1 VIATQ
6 SPGPNMLRL
15 VVAFVLGTARVVY
28 GDGSIPLT
36 CVEVPSELAE
46 PVYVRG
52 EGTLKVVW
60 GGKPVGENTVTAT
73 VCSASA
79 TPTPS
84 YSLTGDGG
92 TVLELGPNV
101 ATLKLAAP
109 WNRLPV
115 LREAARFEVPPLA
128 QVHQRLAAC
137 VDGLDNDGDG
147 LRDEVSASQQHHLL
161 SLPSPVP
168 FHAWP
173 MYFCAVEVAWISCA
187 IRVSPQA
194 SPMHQFVI
202 PHMIFFFM
210 VQQNKNDVTR
220 VPQSSL
226 QSPTRSILVTYGQW
240 PSSFYHSYTH
250 H

>member
-1 VIATQ
+1 
-6 SPGPNMLRL
+6 MLRL
-15 VVAFVLGTARVVY
+15 VVAFVLVTARVVH

-46 PVYVRG
+46 PVHVRG
-52 EGTLKVVW
+52 EGTLNLVW
-60 GGKPVGENTVTAT
+60 GGKPVGENTITAT

-79 TPTPS
+79 SHTPS

-147 LRDEVSASQQHHLL
+147 LRDEVSASQQHQLL
-161 SLPSPVP
+161 SMHSPAP

-173 MYFCAVEVAWISCA
+173 TYFCAVEVAWISCA

-194 SPMHQFVI
+194 SPMHLS
-202 PHMIFFFM
+202 HMII
-210 VQQNKNDVTR
+210 VQQKEQNDVTR

-226 QSPTRSILVTYGQW
+226 QSPTRSILVTYEGSYGQW